1 MASEGRRKNLRQYV
15 VYLNKNL
22 DRDIIDHL
30 EPLLDERRA
39 NEEIRRLLH
48 KGLSVPSQAP
58 AAIRPQHYYEEDQ
71 EGEITASMPAVSVNA
86 REKARRTFGSFD
98 ND

>member
-1 MASEGRRKNLRQYV
+1 MATEGRRKNLRQYV

-48 KGLSVPSQAP
+48 AGLRGPVNYVA
-58 AAIRPQHYYEEDQ
+58 RPQFAPEEYL
-71 EGEITASMPAVSVNA
+71 EGDTTVSMPAATSA
-86 REKARRTFGSFD
+86 KEKARRTFGSFED
-98 ND
+98 